1 MQNGADA
8 FVPPCLLPSLRL
20 RSRRVGLTLFRRAL
34 VLAFESGTQPK
45 SEIRG
50 DQLVGTF
57 SSASVN
63 LHGDGMDQVAVRIE
77 RSEKTCL
84 VSSDAG
90 LDSPQRILIHKKRS
104 LHRAVMPPKP
114 HGAPC
119 RVVGAA
125 SIGKEN

>member
-1 MQNGADA
+1 MLLCRCVFCGPLGY
-8 FVPPCLLPSLRL
+8 VPPGRL
-20 RSRRVGLTLFRRAL
+20 NSVSTRA